1 MCIAFVLSFCQHL
14 KEQDGDG
21 EQDNHDVL
29 LVLTFI
35 FLPVEGFIKEHEE
48 QQQDANTTEPAAINC
63 APDEGTD
70 DTYNRQNHPSHL
82 YFAKILFHLRLNK
95 KSGPI
100 KYSSKAQITM

>member
-1 MCIAFVLSFCQHL
+1 MCYFRLSLCQHL
-14 KEQDGDG
+14 EKQDGNREQDD
-21 EQDNHDVL
+21 HDVL

-35 FLPVEGFIKEHEE
+35 LLPVEGFVEEDDE

-70 DTYNRQNHPSHL
+70 DTYNRQNHPCHL
-82 YFAKILFHLRLNK
+82 YFTKILFHLRLNK

-100 KYSSKAQITM
+100 KYSGKAQITM